1 MHQGFNMNNYKVVLE
16 KWRDPFGDEELHEVM
31 QDDQQYFE
39 EKFI

>member
-1 MHQGFNMNNYKVVLE
+1 MHQGFNMNNYKVVWE

-39 EKFI
+39 EKF